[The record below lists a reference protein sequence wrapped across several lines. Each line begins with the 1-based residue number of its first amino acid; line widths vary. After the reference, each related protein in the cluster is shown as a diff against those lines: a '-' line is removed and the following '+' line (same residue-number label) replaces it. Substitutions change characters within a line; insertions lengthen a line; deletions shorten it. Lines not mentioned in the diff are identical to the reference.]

1 MTATADD
8 LTIDYEE
15 NGILTTKQTDKMILS
30 KGAWVTILFKYQSW
44 DKANQEYS
52 TDKYTIRRFQKRDGK
67 YTPRSKF
74 NITNAKQAKLIVE
87 TLNDW
92 MK

>member
-1 MTATADD
+1 MAETADE

-30 KGAWVTILFKYQSW
+30 KGAWVTILFKYQTW
-44 DKANQEYS
+44 DKTNQEYS

-74 NITNAKQAKLIVE
+74 NITNAKQAKLIVD
-87 TLNDW
+87 TLQDW